1 MEHTGTNSMTKDKL
15 IETLKMA
22 QDALHM
28 ATLPFPIDEVKT
40 RRALEAVDKVLD
52 EIKPDG
58 MLFDD
63 WPGGWK

>member
-1 MEHTGTNSMTKDKL
+1 MAHTGTNSMTKDKV
-15 IETLKMA
+15 IEALKLA

-28 ATLPFPIDEVKT
+28 ATLPFPIDEIKT
-40 RRALEAVDKVLD
+40 RRALDAVDKVLD

-63 WPGGWK
+63 WGGWK

>member
-1 MEHTGTNSMTKDKL
+1 MSKDE
-15 IETLKMA
+15 ISGALKQA

-40 RRALEAVDKVLD
+40 RRALEAVSKVLD
-52 EIKPDG
+52 VIAPDE

-63 WPGGWK
+63 WHMK

>member
-1 MEHTGTNSMTKDKL
+1 MTKDE
-15 IETLKMA
+15 IIGALKQA

-40 RRALEAVDKVLD
+40 QRALDAVDKVLD
-52 EIKPDG
+52 QIKPDG

>member
-40 RRALEAVDKVLD
+40 RRALEAVDKVLKHIGNSEND
-52 EIKPDG
+52 I
-58 MLFDD
+58 
-63 WPGGWK
+63 

>member
-1 MEHTGTNSMTKDKL
+1 MTKDKL
-15 IETLKMA
+15 IETLKLA

-52 EIKPDG
+52 QIAPDK

-63 WPGGWK
+63 WGGWK

>member
-1 MEHTGTNSMTKDKL
+1 MSQPLTDRDIIEALKL
-15 IETLKMA
+15 A
-22 QDALHM
+22 QEALHL
-28 ATLPFPIDEVKT
+28 ATLPFPIDEIKT

>member
-1 MEHTGTNSMTKDKL
+1 MTKDKL
-15 IETLKMA
+15 IETLKLA

-52 EIKPDG
+52 QIAPDD

>member
-1 MEHTGTNSMTKDKL
+1 
-15 IETLKMA
+15 
-22 QDALHM
+22 M

-52 EIKPDG
+52 DKPGG

-63 WPGGWK
+63 WGGWK

>member
-1 MEHTGTNSMTKDKL
+1 MSQPLTDRESVINALKL
-15 IETLKMA
+15 A
-22 QDALHM
+22 QEALHL
-28 ATLPFPIDEVKT
+28 ATLPFPIDEIKT

>member
-1 MEHTGTNSMTKDKL
+1 MSQPLTDRESVINALKL
-15 IETLKMA
+15 A
-22 QDALHM
+22 QEALHL
-28 ATLPFPIDEVKT
+28 ATLPFPIDEIKT

-63 WPGGWK
+63 WPGGWN

>member
-1 MEHTGTNSMTKDKL
+1 MNKEDIINALKL
-15 IETLKMA
+15 A

-40 RRALEAVDKVLD
+40 QRALEAVDKVLD
-52 EIKPDG
+52 QIKPDG

>member
-1 MEHTGTNSMTKDKL
+1 MTKDEV
-15 IETLKMA
+15 INALKQA

-40 RRALEAVDKVLD
+40 RRALEAVDNVLD